1 MSEVASFEAGRLAAN
16 ARLYKYDPVLDRAA
30 DLYESDREA
39 WHRLPLVLRDQSNIQ
54 LDLRRYYRAAVE
66 AGVIPEGQS

>member
-16 ARLYKYDPVLDRAA
+16 ARLYKYDAVLDRAA
-30 DLYESDREA
+30 DLYESDPAA
-39 WHRLPLVLRDQSNIQ
+39 WQQLPAVLKDHSSIQ

-66 AGVIPEGQS
+66 AGVVPEGQS